1 MEGLYDGGY
10 QWKTDILR
18 LGTTSTTE
26 STVKYFSLNG
36 EKIKNI
42 QRNSWTLCANND
54 VNANLEP
61 LGVAERR
68 QGS

>member
-1 MEGLYDGGY
+1 MLLNEGRVRVDDL
-10 QWKTDILR
+10 KR
-18 LGTTSTTE
+18 NTST
-26 STVKYFSLNG
+26 
-36 EKIKNI
+36 
-42 QRNSWTLCANND
+42 LCTNKD

>member
-1 MEGLYDGGY
+1 MNKNWEQKL
-10 QWKTDILR
+10 LR
-18 LGTTSTTE
+18 SSKWTGNKRSLKENSSTWCTS
-26 STVKYFSLNG
+26 K
-36 EKIKNI
+36 
-42 QRNSWTLCANND
+42 D